1 MTAPEASV
9 MSVQHA
15 WVLRFG
21 ELGLKSKAVRR
32 GFQKTLRKNL
42 MQLALDH
49 KVPLVRGRERHQD
62 MVYSTAPVEAVE
74 ALLSHTLGL
83 AAFERV
89 TTLGADTNPRH
100 VAEQLLKHESE
111 RGVSRTFGVR
121 VKRLGERGEW
131 NTQTYSA
138 ALGAALCEADESLR
152 VNLNTPDRWYR
163 MILEPNQIAHLETRT
178 DGPGG
183 LPAGVQ
189 GDVLAQ
195 IQSEDDFLAAFLILR
210 RGTRIIPVLDTKEA
224 YLNLLRR
231 WDPYLG
237 RRSRMRDESGTSHHR
252 PAWGVVG
259 MSLHEAGPFIMH
271 REASVKT
278 TPLCTL
284 QPLMGWTDG
293 EKKALH
299 LHILDPLHH
308 PLHTDAESW
317 IDS

>member
-1 MTAPEASV
+1 
-9 MSVQHA
+9 
-15 WVLRFG
+15 
-21 ELGLKSKAVRR
+21 
-32 GFQKTLRKNL
+32 
-42 MQLALDH
+42 
-49 KVPLVRGRERHQD
+49 
-62 MVYSTAPVEAVE
+62 
-74 ALLSHTLGL
+74 
-83 AAFERV
+83 
-89 TTLGADTNPRH
+89 
-100 VAEQLLKHESE
+100 
-111 RGVSRTFGVR
+111 
-121 VKRLGERGEW
+121 
-131 NTQTYSA
+131 
-138 ALGAALCEADESLR
+138 
-152 VNLNTPDRWYR
+152 
-163 MILEPNQIAHLETRT
+163 
-178 DGPGG
+178 
-183 LPAGVQ
+183 
-189 GDVLAQ
+189 VLAQ

-317 IDS
+317 IDR